1 MLALYGLGIL
11 SEKAIRGEELAAR
24 LRSLER
30 ENESLKRKNKEV
42 AAENS
47 DLKKKNMEVAAENGD
62 LKKKNKEVVAENG
75 ELRKKNSELGSELAS
90 IRAAHL
96 DQIGVINSKVQQLG
110 KEKDAVKRMLDQV
123 ADDLRREK
131 DRSSTAISSLKDEV
145 AALKSGAVL
154 TDESYSVACKKL
166 FESPEWDEAQLEIMI
181 TAGRLMRSEILEHHP
196 GLDLG
201 FLSDRLDV
209 PTPSEQRAQGGET
222 VTSPPILT
230 PVAEEAGQEVA
241 EGQEGE
247 VVTEGHPP
255 EVAPAAEAVAVVEVA
270 REPTT
275 VPERA
280 SSEGIIFGDCGPI
293 GEL

>member
-1 MLALYGLGIL
+1 MALHGLSIL
-11 SEKAIRGEELAAR
+11 SKKALHLQGVSER

-30 ENESLKRKNKEV
+30 ENELLKKNNTEV

-47 DLKKKNMEVAAENGD
+47 E
-62 LKKKNKEVVAENG
+62 LKKKNKEVTA
-75 ELRKKNSELGSELAS
+75 KNSELKKKNSKLSSELAS

-131 DRSSTAISSLKDEV
+131 DRSSTAVSAMKDEV

-166 FESPEWDEAQLEIMI
+166 FESPQWDEAQLEIII
-181 TAGRLMRSEILEHHP
+181 TVGREMRSEILEHHP

-201 FLSDRLDV
+201 FLADRLDV
-209 PTPSEQRAQGGET
+209 PTPSEK
-222 VTSPPILT
+222 
-230 PVAEEAGQEVA
+230 
-241 EGQEGE
+241 
-247 VVTEGHPP
+247 
-255 EVAPAAEAVAVVEVA
+255 
-270 REPTT
+270 
-275 VPERA
+275 
-280 SSEGIIFGDCGPI
+280 
-293 GEL
+293 ELKSKRS